1 MKKLFGIGIGPGDP
15 ELITLKAYNLIKSCD
30 YVFLPESKGDS
41 LAGRIAGEYL
51 KDKTV
56 IELSFPM
63 GEDNQERYRKA
74 AETINDTLIDGQTS
88 VFLTLGDPMTYSTYA
103 YLMKE
108 LEKFKVSTET
118 VPGITS
124 YNAAAALLGEPITL
138 RDESFYLADGGNL
151 DEEVLKKV
159 TSACILK
166 VSKNKQEIIE
176 KLEANGFRYVYVKRC
191 TQESQSVIYN
201 KAEMLA
207 DKDYM
212 SLIFAR
218 RA

>member
-1 MKKLFGIGIGPGDP
+1 MKKLVGIGIGPGDK

-30 YVFLPESKGDS
+30 YVFIPESKGDS
-41 LAGRIAGEYL
+41 LAGKIASEYI
-51 KDKTV
+51 KDKKV

-63 GEDNQERYRKA
+63 GEDNQERYVTA
-74 AETINDTLIDGQTS
+74 ANTIDETLEDNETG

-108 LEKFKVSTET
+108 LTQLKVLTET
-118 VPGITS
+118 IPGITS
-124 YNAAAALLGEPITL
+124 YNAAAALLGLPVTL
-138 RDESFYLADGGNL
+138 RDESFYLVDGNV
-151 DEEVLKKV
+151 DEDVLQKV
-159 TSACILK
+159 DTICILK
-166 VSKNKQEIIE
+166 VSKNKVEIID
-176 KLEANGFRYVYVKRC
+176 KLEQSGFDYIYVKRC
-191 TQESQSVIYN
+191 TQQDQTVIYN
-201 KAEMLA
+201 KEEMLA